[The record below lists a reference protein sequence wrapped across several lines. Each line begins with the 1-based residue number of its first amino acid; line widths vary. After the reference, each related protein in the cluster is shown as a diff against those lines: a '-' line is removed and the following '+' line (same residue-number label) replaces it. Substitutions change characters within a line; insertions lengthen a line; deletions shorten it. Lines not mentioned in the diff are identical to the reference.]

1 MSITSTAKVKN
12 PTQAKIANPK
22 LNGETTVQVDNVKIQ
37 ESQNLN
43 RDNKTKF
50 IPLPAPAEPS
60 DSNHLTIPGNFQI
73 SDTINLAGIRPI
85 ASSDLRVLET
95 VNLAGVRP
103 IASSNLQVSETIS
116 LMGRPITSSKLKVS
130 ETILMSGLRPIASNY
145 SEDDILI
152 GYLD

>member
-50 IPLPAPAEPS
+50 IPLPASAESS
-60 DSNHLTIPGNFQI
+60 DSNHLAISGNFQI

-116 LMGRPITSSKLKVS
+116 LMGRPITSSNLQVS